1 MNKFIRRA
9 LIILGLPNSLYLCL
23 RTMPLKKAIR
33 CPIIVSPFTRFLS
46 LSGTIKV
53 NEEKFGSVRMGFD
66 GLAVAYSKPI
76 CIEND
81 GNIFIG
87 GHVNFG
93 GGCQLSCRNGANLS
107 IGTQTKIMGEAK
119 IFCSHHI
126 EIGSGCRVS
135 WNTQIIDTDFHEIRN
150 VDNELLNPPAPV
162 IIHDNCWLCSG
173 VKIYKGVEIYQGCV
187 IAGDASICKS
197 VNEPNAVVTGMPIR
211 YLRREIQWIP

>member
-76 CIEND
+76 ALKTMA
-81 GNIFIG
+81 IF
-87 GHVNFG
+87 
-93 GGCQLSCRNGANLS
+93 L
-107 IGTQTKIMGEAK
+107 
-119 IFCSHHI
+119 
-126 EIGSGCRVS
+126 
-135 WNTQIIDTDFHEIRN
+135 
-150 VDNELLNPPAPV
+150 
-162 IIHDNCWLCSG
+162 
-173 VKIYKGVEIYQGCV
+173 
-187 IAGDASICKS
+187 
-197 VNEPNAVVTGMPIR
+197 
-211 YLRREIQWIP
+211 

>member
-23 RTMPLKKAIR
+23 RTMPLKKAI
-33 CPIIVSPFTRFLS
+33 RFLS

-93 GGCQLSCRNGANLS
+93 GVPVKLSQWGQPNYRNADKDYG
-107 IGTQTKIMGEAK
+107 
-119 IFCSHHI
+119 
-126 EIGSGCRVS
+126 
-135 WNTQIIDTDFHEIRN
+135 
-150 VDNELLNPPAPV
+150 
-162 IIHDNCWLCSG
+162 
-173 VKIYKGVEIYQGCV
+173 
-187 IAGDASICKS
+187 
-197 VNEPNAVVTGMPIR
+197 
-211 YLRREIQWIP
+211 